1 MSQVTENAVRPTRF
15 ALESYHFNELAF
27 EWHESHTDLL
37 EALAMSEA
45 VRKVVNNAK
54 RAEEKAWVAMKAEV
68 DRLHLV
74 RTSE

>member
-1 MSQVTENAVRPTRF
+1 MSKVEENAVRPTRF

-37 EALAMSEA
+37 GVLSMSEA
-45 VRKVVNNAK
+45 VRQVTNNAK
-54 RAEEKAWVAMKAEV
+54 RVEEKAWVALKAEV

>member
-1 MSQVTENAVRPTRF
+1 MSLAQETTVRPTRF

-27 EWHESHTDLL
+27 EWHERHTDLL
-37 EALAMSEA
+37 AALSMSEA
-45 VRKVVNNAK
+45 VRKVVDNAK